1 VRLKGKT
8 ALITGAAR
16 AIGRAHALRLADLGA
31 DVVINDVDLES
42 FKEFDETCG
51 GATVVEEIEAK
62 GVRCLGIEADVTDK
76 EQVADMAEQALKA
89 FGHIDILI
97 NNAGGLAG
105 QVLESFSSSVSEED
119 LRATIDRN
127 LMGTIFCC
135 QAIAPSMKN
144 LGWGRI
150 VNTSSQAGLQAQQGG
165 VYASYGAAK
174 AGVMAYT
181 RYLAQEL
188 GPFGITVNC
197 LVPAYV
203 NTRRLEVLVYDAI
216 PGVRDRLLE
225 QIPLGRLAEPDDVA
239 KVAEFF
245 VTDLGDYITG
255 QCLNVCG
262 GAVKS

>member
-1 VRLKGKT
+1 MKLKGKV

-16 AIGRAHALRLADLGA
+16 AIGRSHALRLARLGA
-31 DVVINDVDLES
+31 DIVINDLDLES
-42 FKEFDETCG
+42 FREFDEG
-51 GATVVEEIEAK
+51 IGAETVVEEIRAQ
-62 GVRCLGIEADVTDK
+62 GVASMGIEADVTIR
-76 EQVADMAEQALKA
+76 EEVERMVQQALEA

-105 QVLESFSSSVSEED
+105 EVLESFASSVSEQD
-119 LRATIDRN
+119 LRATLDRN
-127 LMGTIFCC
+127 LMGTVFCC
-135 QAIAPSMKN
+135 QAVAPSMKT

-203 NTRRLEVLVYDAI
+203 KTRRLEVLVYDAI
-216 PGVRDRLLE
+216 PGVKERLLE

-239 KVAEFF
+239 KAAEFF
-245 VTDLGDYITG
+245 ITDLGDYITG
-255 QCLNVCG
+255 QCLSVCG
-262 GAVKS
+262 GAIKS